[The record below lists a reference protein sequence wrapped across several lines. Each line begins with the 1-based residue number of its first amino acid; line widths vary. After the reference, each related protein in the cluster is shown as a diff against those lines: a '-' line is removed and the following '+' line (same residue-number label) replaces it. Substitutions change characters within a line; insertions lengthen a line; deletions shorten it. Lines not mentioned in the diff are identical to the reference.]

1 MIIVG
6 GRPAGATLAA
16 RLGARGLRV
25 LVVDRASFPS
35 QPAVPSSA
43 VLYPGSMAILDDLGI
58 DEASYV
64 DEHSRMFGIRFGM
77 AGIFEV
83 SIGLPAMAAGRNYFV
98 GLDRAGFDARLWR
111 NLERFPSVER
121 REGFA
126 VADLLRDGATVIG
139 VVGAPTG
146 ETPQEIRGRVVI
158 GADGR
163 FSQVAR
169 KAGAEVVEDASRC
182 TSTVYFAQW
191 RGVRPPDEARHS
203 AMVYATGRGLDVLFF
218 AEPGGVW
225 SINTHARSDRVDIAG
240 DAQNYYLSTLRGQP
254 RAWGLLAGAEQV
266 SPVVGVKRIANGYRR
281 AGGPGWALVGD
292 ALHYK
297 DPVDGQGI
305 YDALIEARLL
315 DRALGQW
322 FAGERSWAQ
331 AIADYDAGVRAATHA
346 MFEATTARLARELYS
361 EPPRAVIRTII
372 RWTMSDPRYQEC
384 FMRVLGRDVPPSA
397 VSSRALLGGAIL
409 RGIGRDLGGLVRG
422 RGRA

>member
-1 MIIVG
+1 MVIVG

-35 QPAVPSSA
+35 RPAVPSSA
-43 VLYPGSMAILDDLGI
+43 VLYPGAMAILDDLGI

-64 DEHSRMFGIRFGM
+64 DEHSRMFGIRFAM

-83 SIGLPAMAAGRNYFV
+83 SIGLPALAAGRDYFV

-126 VADLLRDGATVIG
+126 VADVLRDGGRVIG
-139 VVGAPTG
+139 IVGAQAG
-146 ETPQEIRGRVVI
+146 EAPQEIRARAVI

-163 FSQVAR
+163 FSLVAR
-169 KAGAEVVEDASRC
+169 KVGAEVVEDVSRC

-191 RGVRPPDEARHS
+191 RGVRPPDEGRRS
-203 AMVYATGRGLDVLFF
+203 AMVYATGRGLDILFI

-240 DAQNYYLSTLRGQP
+240 DAQGHYLSTLRGQP
-254 RAWGLLAGAEQV
+254 RVWSLLEGAEQV
-266 SPVVGVKRIANGYRR
+266 SPVLGVKRIANGYRR

-305 YDALIEARLL
+305 YDALLEARLL
-315 DRALGQW
+315 DRALGRW
-322 FAGERSWAQ
+322 FAGERGWEQTSV
-331 AIADYDAGVRAATHA
+331 DYEAAVRAATHA
-346 MFEATTARLARELYS
+346 MFRATTERLARELYS
-361 EPPRAVIRTII
+361 EPPLAVIRTII

-384 FMRVLGRDVPPSA
+384 FMKVLSRESPPSS

-409 RGIGRDLGGLVRG
+409 RGIGRDLGGLMRG
-422 RGRA
+422 RGHA